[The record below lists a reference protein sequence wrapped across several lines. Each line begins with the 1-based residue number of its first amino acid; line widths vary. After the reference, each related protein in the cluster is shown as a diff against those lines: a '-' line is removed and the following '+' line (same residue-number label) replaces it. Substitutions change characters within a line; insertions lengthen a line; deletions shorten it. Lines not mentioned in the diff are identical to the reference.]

1 MATIL
6 NGGLGCQD
14 KILKGDHPSQFNLA
28 QRFQQEDFNAIFYQN
43 MLNLHNQ
50 KVSAERKISNK
61 TPEYMLTYSL
71 PPSCSKK
78 IEVLMIY
85 NEAAYDD

>member
-50 KVSAERKISNK
+50 KYRLKEKFQIKPQNI
-61 TPEYMLTYSL
+61 
-71 PPSCSKK
+71 C
-78 IEVLMIY
+78 
-85 NEAAYDD
+85 